1 MSADLQQPSAPS
13 EVRPEALPPDVDPV
27 SRSRLPLPRRED
39 LDEAGQKAYDHA
51 NRPGTLAGLQGP
63 AGLQLHSPATAPHL
77 SALNRYLR
85 TEAGLSPALREIAIL
100 CVARE
105 MDSQFE
111 WVAHEDEALRVGVL
125 PAVVEAIKHRRG
137 TDGLPEEAALVMTLA
152 RQLWRDHR
160 VQPETFALLRD
171 RYGTRQLMDLVILMG
186 TYANTAA
193 MLAVADVQLPAGR
206 QAMMPLS

>member
-1 MSADLQQPSAPS
+1 MSADLQHRAG
-13 EVRPEALPPDVDPV
+13 LPPDVDPA
-27 SRSRLPLPRRED
+27 SRSRMPLPRRED
-39 LDEAGQKAYDHA
+39 LDDAGQKAYDHA

-85 TEAGLSPALREIAIL
+85 NEAGISPAVREIAIL

-111 WVAHEDEALRVGVL
+111 WFAHEDEALRVGV
-125 PAVVEAIKHRRG
+125 PPEVVEAIRRRRA

-160 VQPETFALLRD
+160 VQAATFAQLRD
-171 RYGTRQLMDLVILMG
+171 RYGVRQLMDLVILMG

-193 MLAVADVQLPAGR
+193 MLAVADVQLPPGGAPG
-206 QAMMPLS
+206 MPVP